1 MAFPHFLDLLGHE
14 TLPLQSSQEICVL
27 ESILSGIQEI
37 SGSKDCSASRTCFLP
52 PLPLPHPTCWG
63 SVGGRSRS
71 LDQRGWGS
79 GVGDS
84 GPAPSACYREGRSR
98 LSDRKQGPPEL
109 CFMVL
114 SCVRSRPLGR
124 SCQCKT
130 DFETYF
136 LLQDYK

>member
-37 SGSKDCSASRTCFLP
+37 SGSKDHSVARTCLLP
-52 PLPLPHPTCWG
+52 PPPPPPPHLLW
-63 SVGGRSRS
+63 VRGRSRS

-84 GPAPSACYREGRSR
+84 GPLPSACYRESRSP
-98 LSDRKQGPPEL
+98 LSDKQQGPPEL
-109 CFMVL
+109 YVL
-114 SCVRSRPLGR
+114 WPSHV
-124 SCQCKT
+124 
-130 DFETYF
+130 
-136 LLQDYK
+136 